1 MQINLR
7 GCLLCAGAAFPGS
20 GTHFFYSPL
29 QSHKVHVKII
39 LDQTGL
45 QCADIRSPRDIDRA
59 VCLSRC
65 RLFESQMLICSLYSQ
80 SKKKKVSRLI
90 QLKSVLRAM
99 QARRK
104 PNAYN
109 IVIIVS
115 FLKKRKLLSISLSP
129 ACLSLENKKPALKEE
144 EKK

>member
-1 MQINLR
+1 MQELHFQVV
-7 GCLLCAGAAFPGS
+7 AH
-20 GTHFFYSPL
+20 TFFYSPL

-80 SKKKKVSRLI
+80 SKKKKSFTFNSIEIRAQSNASPKEAKCI
-90 QLKSVLRAM
+90 QYCDYCIFS
-99 QARRK
+99 Q
-104 PNAYN
+104 
-109 IVIIVS
+109 
-115 FLKKRKLLSISLSP
+115 
-129 ACLSLENKKPALKEE
+129 E
-144 EKK
+144 EKITVNFTVTSLFIIGK